1 MAGGEGGAE
10 EAAAEDECARVVIKL
25 RFKCAASYSASNI
38 PSSPPLLV
46 TNGVI
51 IHYYNFIFHLFNNV
65 HQYIPLM
72 NEVF

>member
-46 TNGVI
+46 TNCVNTI
-51 IHYYNFIFHLFNNV
+51 ITSFFIFLIMSTNIYH
-65 HQYIPLM
+65 
-72 NEVF
+72 